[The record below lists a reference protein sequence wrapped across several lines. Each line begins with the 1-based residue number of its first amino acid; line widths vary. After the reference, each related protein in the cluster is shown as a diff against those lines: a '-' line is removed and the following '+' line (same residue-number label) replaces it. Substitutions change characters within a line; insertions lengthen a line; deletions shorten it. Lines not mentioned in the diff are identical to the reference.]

1 MWKDAIRQAGLD
13 DLDFLREM
21 LFEAVYWRGDA
32 DRHGQEAGLAFPE
45 LAKLLAGWG
54 HRYGDVGKIAV
65 SGRGQPIGAAWYRFW
80 NANDHSYGYIAD
92 DVPEL
97 GIGVVKDARSQ
108 GVGTALVHA
117 LLEYAHQQGIQ
128 RISLSVEKDNPA
140 LFLYQKFG
148 FKKVGRVDESW
159 TMACDLSDYRSFFT

>member
-1 MWKDAIRQAGLD
+1 MWKGAIHQAGLD
-13 DLDFLREM
+13 DLDFLRKM

-32 DRHGQEAGLAFPE
+32 DRPGLEEGLAPPE

-54 HRYGDVGKIAV
+54 HRDGDVGKIAV

-80 NANDHSYGYIAD
+80 NANNHSYGYISD

-97 GIGVVKDARSQ
+97 GIGVVKDARGQ
-108 GVGTALVHA
+108 GVGTALIQA
-117 LLEYAHQQGIQ
+117 LLVNAHKQGIQ

-140 LFLYQKFG
+140 IYLYRKFG
-148 FKKVGRVDESW
+148 FKKMGRVDESW
-159 TMACDLSDYRSFFT
+159 KMACDLSDYGSLLI